1 MKKIL
6 SILIILISI
15 VGINSV
21 YGLSY
26 YDSVNITA
34 VFSEEVDPFLIDT
47 ITVSLGL
54 PTEEEKIV
62 ELKQTENFSIDV
74 PEIPKGNV
82 EFLYGIVDDDR
93 LSEYTVS
100 GNIIKNPNNSTL
112 DLKIVVSKT
121 PYGEPSSKDLTED
134 QYNIIRGGKIKADK
148 DYGKILVR
156 NEDGTFSYKSKEELS
171 TGEIESEEDGDDGLD
186 IDLSEE
192 NSTTTTK
199 KIQETKT
206 PEEIKKEKEQEKIN
220 KKNNM
225 ITRILFIIIGV
236 VILCVLLFV
245 SVKIMNANK

>member
-74 PEIPKGNV
+74 SEIPKGNV